1 MLGNPSRLLHRK
13 ADHRYPQ
20 AARYVSPPDAI
31 WPRRLIFE
39 RLRSAGTIPVV
50 PAVERRW
57 ADAQYLQGSSGRQ
70 MRLLDQADDLEL
82 LGAGESHASSPPS
95 ALMLFLS
102 KRSSSACAA
111 TTSFRSWAWRLRSF
125 TSSLVAARAVSPAR
139 RRLPASRNSLD
150 QL

>member
-1 MLGNPSRLLHRK
+1 GLDADEGWAGNQIVGLEQPIDGRFRDKITFCIGEAGGQLAWRQLRHLQRHGEDALAYSIGD
-13 ADHRYPQ
+13 A
-20 AARYVSPPDAI
+20 VPDAI

-82 LGAGESHASSPPS
+82 LGAG
-95 ALMLFLS
+95 
-102 KRSSSACAA
+102 
-111 TTSFRSWAWRLRSF
+111 
-125 TSSLVAARAVSPAR
+125 AARRVRRRGVSCFVSP
-139 RRLPASRNSLD
+139 
-150 QL
+150 